1 MRLSSIVASVAVIG
15 AASVSIVGSAL
26 APATAPELPTRPC
39 VTDEGTS
46 AFACVWDA
54 SERGNSKGRSF
65 WIDSAGNLTYL

>member
-1 MRLSSIVASVAVIG
+1 MRLSTIVASIASIAIAGVATATV
-15 AASVSIVGSAL
+15 AL
-26 APATAPELPTRPC
+26 MPATAPELPTRPC